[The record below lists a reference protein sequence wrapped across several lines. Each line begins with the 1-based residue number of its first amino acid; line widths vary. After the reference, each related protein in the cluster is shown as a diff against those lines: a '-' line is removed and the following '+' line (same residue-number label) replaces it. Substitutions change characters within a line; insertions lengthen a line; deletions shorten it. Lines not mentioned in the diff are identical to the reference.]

1 MGYFLNN
8 NFMENDFKLISNDKY
23 FVDKSMMIENINRC
37 IKTGRRHICITK
49 PRRFGKSTNLQMLAS
64 YYSKGADFKYLF
76 DKLEISKSKTYLE
89 HLNKHNVIYIDFSKE
104 PEEVDFTYKEY
115 INNFIEDLKN
125 DLKEANKE
133 IDIDIKRPIY
143 KILKLIYDKTN
154 EGFIFII
161 DEWDYIFN
169 KDLFTEKERKSF
181 LTFLMNLLK
190 GEPYVEL
197 VYMTGILPVAKYFNG
212 STLNMFDEYT
222 MLNDERYDKYF
233 GFTENEVEELCKRQ
247 DKVSMSELKE
257 WYNGYKTYD
266 GTDLYNPR
274 SVSFALDRARCQ
286 SYWTNTGAFDGIL
299 EYINMNIDGIKDDII
314 KMISGIPIEMVL
326 KGYSA
331 EKTSFGNENQV
342 FSAMAIYG
350 LLSYHNGT
358 VRIPNHELQLKFDE
372 AIQDKSVGEVAKLI
386 RNSKEMLKATLT
398 RDTKKM
404 EEIIQAAHDYNIP
417 LLKYNDENS
426 LSCVVTLV
434 YLIARD
440 DYNIKREER
449 AGAGLAD
456 FVFHP
461 YDRSQPSFILELKK
475 DSTPEDAIRQI
486 RERRYVEAL
495 DDCTGEKF
503 AVGIV
508 YDSKNK
514 NHKIKIENL

>member
-8 NFMENDFKLISNDKY
+8 DFVKNNFELITNSKY
-23 FVDKSMMIENINRC
+23 FVDKSMMIEKINGY
-37 IKTGRRHICITK
+37 IGIEDRHVCITK
-49 PRRFGKSTNLQMLAS
+49 PRRFGKTTNLQMLAS
-64 YYSKGADFKYLF
+64 YYSKGADFKNLF
-76 DKLEISKSKTYLE
+76 DNLEISKSETYLE

-104 PEEVDFTYKEY
+104 PDEENFTYKDY
-115 INNFIEDLKN
+115 ISRYKDLLKEDLIE
-125 DLKEANKE
+125 LMP
-133 IDIDIKRPIY
+133 DIK
-143 KILKLIYDKTN
+143 ILPRMTLSDIFKKVFNKTK
-154 EGFIFII
+154 EGFVFII

-190 GEPYVEL
+190 GESYVEL

-212 STLNMFDEYT
+212 STLNMFKEYT
-222 MLNDERYDKYF
+222 MLNDTIYDKYF
-233 GFTENEVEELCKRQ
+233 GFTEDEVKELCKRQ

-257 WYNGYKTYD
+257 WYNGYKTHD
-266 GTDLYNPR
+266 GIDLYNPR
-274 SVSFALDRARCQ
+274 SVVYALDDGVCQ

-299 EYINMNIDGIKDDII
+299 EYINMNIDGIKDDVI
-314 KMISGIPIEMVL
+314 KMISGIPIKMVL

-386 RNSKEMLKATLT
+386 RNSKEMLEATLK

-434 YLIARD
+434 YLLARD

-461 YDRSQPSFILELKK
+461 YNRSQPAFILELKK

-486 RERRYVEAL
+486 RERRYMEAL

>member
-1 MGYFLNN
+1 MGCFLNN
-8 NFMENDFKLISNDKY
+8 IDEVNQFTKEAKGKY
-23 FVDKSMMIENINRC
+23 FVDKSGLIEEIN
-37 IKTGRRHICITK
+37 KLVGMSSQYVCITK
-49 PRRFGKSTNLQMLAS
+49 PRRFGKSTNLMMLAS
-64 YYSKGADFKYLF
+64 YYSKGVDFRNVF
-76 DKLEISKSKTYLE
+76 DKLEISKSETYLE

-104 PEEVDFTYKEY
+104 PDEEDFTYKDY
-115 INNFIEDLKN
+115 ISRYKDLLREDLIE
-125 DLKEANKE
+125 LMP
-133 IDIDIKRPIY
+133 DIK
-143 KILKLIYDKTN
+143 ILPRMTLSDIFKKVYSKTK

-190 GEPYVEL
+190 GESYVEL
-197 VYMTGILPVAKYFNG
+197 VYMTGILPVAKYFDG
-212 STLNMFDEYT
+212 STLNMFDECT
-222 MLNDERYDKYF
+222 MLNDKKFDKYF
-233 GFTENEVEELCKRQ
+233 GFTEDEVKELCKRQ
-247 DKVSMSELKE
+247 EKISMTELKE
-257 WYNGYKTYD
+257 WYNGYKTHD
-266 GTDLYNPR
+266 GINLYNPR
-274 SVSFALDRARCQ
+274 SVSFALNKASCQ

-299 EYINMNIDGIKDDII
+299 RYINMNIDGIKDDII
-314 KMISGIPIEMVL
+314 KMIAGIPIKMVL

-331 EKTSFGNENQV
+331 EKTSLGNENQV

-350 LLSYHNGT
+350 LLSYHKGT

-372 AIQDKSVGEVAKLI
+372 AIQDKSVGKVAKLI
-386 RNSKEMLKATLT
+386 KDSEEMLEATLK

-426 LSCVVTLV
+426 LPCVVTLV
-434 YLIARD
+434 YLLARD

-461 YDRSQPSFILELKK
+461 YDRSQPAFILELKK